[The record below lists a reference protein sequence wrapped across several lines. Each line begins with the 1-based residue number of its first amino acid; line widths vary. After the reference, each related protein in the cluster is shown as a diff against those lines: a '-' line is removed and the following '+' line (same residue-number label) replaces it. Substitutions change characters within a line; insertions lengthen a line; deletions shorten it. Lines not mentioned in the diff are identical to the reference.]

1 MFGII
6 EKLKRRHLG
15 KRPAKSRQM
24 VGFVNWET
32 AKTGVLLVAKEDVAP
47 VVEADKKVAE
57 LRSAEARNE
66 AEKKLQDAE
75 HAFTRA
81 SNKLKDGQ
89 QSILN
94 GANKLFS
101 GFEVVISS

>member
-1 MFGII
+1 MAALRII
-6 EKLKRRHLG
+6 QIAWTQMQQAQNQEKIFDAARI
-15 KRPAKSRQM
+15 
-24 VGFVNWET
+24 
-32 AKTGVLLVAKEDVAP
+32 LLDRVADFIKYFD
-47 VVEADKKVAE
+47 
-57 LRSAEARNE
+57 E

-94 GANKLFS
+94 GANKLIALGAKTS
-101 GFEVVISS
+101 ARKSLPDTQES